1 MSRAG
6 VPDDVVIH
14 VATCVALTKVCICI
28 GLPSWSFIDLST
40 GDGNLL
46 V

>member
-14 VATCVALTKVCICI
+14 VATCVALTKVCIY
-28 GLPSWSFIDLST
+28 LSIIS
-40 GDGNLL
+40 
-46 V
+46 VMEVEFK